1 MSFPTDDTHASGLQ
15 LPIKFGMVCP
25 IYWAAAIGAAGAV
38 TLDAANSS
46 PGVTIALT
54 STGLYAVTFPK
65 GAIGKV
71 FSGGSIQNNDITP
84 DVAAGRIVS
93 DCVFDLALGT
103 GSILVTAGDDGDVAD
118 PTDGSRL
125 YYKLE
130 LRCGT

>member
-25 IYWAAAIGAAGAV
+25 LYWAVAIGATGAP

-46 PGVTIALT
+46 PGVTIART
-54 STGLYAVTFPK
+54 SAGLYAITFAK
-65 GAIGKV
+65 GAIAKV
-71 FSGGSIQNNDITP
+71 FSGGSIQND
-84 DVAAGRIVS
+84 DVSPTAADGRIVS
-93 DCVFDLALGT
+93 DCVFDLAAGT
-103 GSILVTAGDDGDVAD
+103 GNILVTAGDDGDVAD
-118 PTDGSRL
+118 PTDGARL